1 MARFA
6 SGLLT
11 ADNLIGPNKD
21 RDNFGLVKAPDL
33 IGIIMG
39 LVHFRLLPA
48 RELFDTFQAQPT
60 SQPPKSPLSFLAKR
74 GLVVYSAY

>member
-21 RDNFGLVKAPDL
+21 RDNFGLLKARDL
-33 IGIIMG
+33 IRIIMG
-39 LVHFRLLPA
+39 RGSFRAAAGP
-48 RELFDTFQAQPT
+48 
-60 SQPPKSPLSFLAKR
+60 
-74 GLVVYSAY
+74 

>member
-21 RDNFGLVKAPDL
+21 RDNFGLLTARDV
-33 IGIIMG
+33 IGIILG
-39 LVHFRLLPA
+39 RGIFRPA
-48 RELFDTFQAQPT
+48 VGP
-60 SQPPKSPLSFLAKR
+60 
-74 GLVVYSAY
+74 

>member
-21 RDNFGLVKAPDL
+21 RENFGLLTARDV
-33 IGIIMG
+33 IGTIMG
-39 LVHFRLLPA
+39 RGLFRPA
-48 RELFDTFQAQPT
+48 TGPWAVRHVSGPT
-60 SQPPKSPLSFLAKR
+60 YFLA
-74 GLVVYSAY
+74 S

>member
-21 RDNFGLVKAPDL
+21 RDDFGLLTARDV
-33 IGIIMG
+33 IGTIMG
-39 LVHFRLLPA
+39 QGLFQPA
-48 RELFDTFQAQPT
+48 T
-60 SQPPKSPLSFLAKR
+60 
-74 GLVVYSAY
+74 GL

>member
-21 RDNFGLVKAPDL
+21 RDNFGLLTARDV
-33 IGIIMG
+33 IGTIMG
-39 LVHFRLLPA
+39 
-48 RELFDTFQAQPT
+48 
-60 SQPPKSPLSFLAKR
+60 R
-74 GLVVYSAY
+74 GLFRPAAGP